1 MYSKR
6 ELCFTVIAT
15 LAVSWY
21 LGPPKAMPKG
31 EDQGVAAD
39 GTHPPPPPWL
49 MNTDMLRA
57 DGTHPPPPPPP
68 PAPPQSL
75 LGNTEMLQADGT
87 HPPPPPPP
95 LLMNTEILQA
105 DGTHPPPPPWRA
117 SAMQAS

>member
-6 ELCFTVIAT
+6 EVCFTVIAT

-21 LGPPKAMPKG
+21 LGPPKATAKG
-31 EDQGVAAD
+31 EDQGVTAD

-68 PAPPQSL
+68 TPPQSL

-95 LLMNTEILQA
+95 LRVNTEILQA

-117 SAMQAS
+117 SAMQAG